1 MFSVIAALLLG
12 LAPGWGSNGPAVP
25 TAAAP
30 AVPTVE
36 VPADIL
42 QNGNAGMEAQVSAII
57 QECYSYE
64 QAGDWD
70 AALEQYS
77 IALRRFPGS
86 RKLQSHY
93 TRAKV
98 LYDIQKRFETDW
110 YLNAARHYEST
121 RLQTFVQSFWNI
133 VTTNYFHPFS
143 VTEIFYR
150 ETRCMDIA
158 LGNATFRSKVLPNA
172 DPRQIEA
179 FREELR
185 QYVKDSVITSR
196 ADLANAT
203 MEIGWR
209 FQNRFGQN
217 AALLVLEGLFD
228 CVTSLDAY
236 SEVLLPDQYQGVIAS
251 VSGNLVGLGVTIKT
265 QNGRTEITAIIPDSP
280 AAHSDLRRGDQI
292 IAVDDESV
300 VGFSTRQ
307 VSAKLEGPS
316 GSSVSLRVQ
325 AKDDLPREIVLI
337 RRPITIRSV
346 DHAMILPDSNGIGYF
361 RLNGFQQNS
370 ALEIQQTLDQ
380 LQAKGMTSLIIDLR
394 GNGGGTV
401 NSALAI
407 SDIFLNEGNI
417 LQTKGANSN
426 STHLA
431 HSDSK
436 WNEIP
441 LVLLIDG
448 GSASASEIFAG
459 AIQGLQRGV
468 LVGKRSYGKGVIQ
481 TIYPIPESS
490 FIVKLTTAEFYG
502 PAGNCYNYVGVNPNY
517 EVHEAGKPIFLTDGE
532 AQTIERDYILEKAQ
546 ELLEGNHRISM
557 K

>member
-12 LAPGWGSNGPAVP
+12 FAPGLESNRPAVQSD
-25 TAAAP
+25 
-30 AVPTVE
+30 VPSVE
-36 VPADIL
+36 APADIL
-42 QNGNAGMEAQVSAII
+42 QNGNVQMEEQISAII
-57 QECYSYE
+57 EECYAFE
-64 QAGDWD
+64 MAGDWD
-70 AALEQYS
+70 TAMEQYT

-86 RKLQSHY
+86 RKLQSYY

-110 YLNAARHYEST
+110 YLKAAHEYDLA
-121 RLQTFVQSFWNI
+121 RLRTFVQNFWNI
-133 VTTNYFHPFS
+133 VATNCVHS
-143 VTEIFYR
+143 LSMAEIFYR

-158 LGNATFRSKVLPNA
+158 LGNATFRSKVLPNV

-179 FREELR
+179 FREEVR
-185 QYVKDSVITSR
+185 RYVQDSIITSR
-196 ADLANAT
+196 KELVNAT
-203 MEIGWR
+203 LEIGLR

-217 AALLVLEGLFD
+217 ASLIVLEGLFD
-228 CVTSLDAY
+228 CVTSLDVY
-236 SEVLLPDQYQGVIAS
+236 SEVLLPDQYHGVMAS
-251 VSGNLVGLGVTIKT
+251 VSGSMVGLGVTIKT
-265 QNGRTEITAIIPDSP
+265 QNGRTEIVAIVPDSP

-300 VGFSTRQ
+300 VGFSNRQ

-325 AKDDLPREIVLI
+325 ARGDLPREIVLI

-361 RLNGFQQNS
+361 RLSGFQHNS
-370 ALEIQQTLDQ
+370 VAEIQQTLDQ
-380 LQAKGMTSLIIDLR
+380 LQEEGMTSLIIDLR

-401 NSALAI
+401 ESAVAI
-407 SDIFLNEGNI
+407 SDLFLENGDI
-417 LQTKGANSN
+417 LQTRGINSRL
-426 STHLA
+426 TQRA

-441 LVLLIDG
+441 LALLIDG

-459 AIQGLQRGV
+459 AIKGLHRGV
-468 LVGKRSYGKGVIQ
+468 LVGKRSFGKGVIQ

-490 FIVKLTTAEFYG
+490 FVMKLTTAQFFG
-502 PAGNCYNYVGVNPNY
+502 PSGNCYDYVGVSPNY
-517 EVHEAGKPIFLTDGE
+517 EVHEAGKPVFLKDE
-532 AQTIERDYILEKAQ
+532 DAQMVERDFVLEKAQ
-546 ELLEGNHRISM
+546 ELLENNHRVSM